1 MYDSDAFYD
10 LCDVLIWLMVL
21 LIPVLIGLA
30 AMASK
35 AGGQL

>member
-1 MYDSDAFYD
+1 MFDPDAIWD
-10 LCDVLIWLMVL
+10 ALIWLAL
-21 LIPVLIGLA
+21 LLVPVLIGLA

>member
-1 MYDSDAFYD
+1 MFDLDAVLD
-10 LCDVLIWLMVL
+10 TLIWLALL

-35 AGGQL
+35 AGG

>member
-1 MYDSDAFYD
+1 MFEPDAIWD
-10 LCDVLIWLMVL
+10 TLIWLALL

>member
-1 MYDSDAFYD
+1 MFDPDAIWD
-10 LCDVLIWLMVL
+10 TLIWLAL
-21 LIPVLIGLA
+21 LLVPVLIGLA

>member
-1 MYDSDAFYD
+1 MFDPDAIRD
-10 LCDVLIWLMVL
+10 ALIWLAL
-21 LIPVLIGLA
+21 LLVPVLIGLA

>member
-1 MYDSDAFYD
+1 MFDTDAILD
-10 LCDVLIWLMVL
+10 TIIWLALL

>member
-1 MYDSDAFYD
+1 MFDPDAILDTF
-10 LCDVLIWLMVL
+10 LWLALL

-35 AGGQL
+35 VGGRL